1 LVVGARVARP
11 YPEKLK
17 MQISQRML
25 DEIIEHAREDLP
37 NECCG
42 LIGGIDEKAETVYR
56 ARNEFASPFSYR
68 VHGDDQYRIIEK
80 EMRERGEELLA
91 IYHSHTKSP
100 AYPSQTD
107 LNEAASWPEQVYL
120 IVSLANREAPEVK
133 AFWLKDDEIAEAE
146 LVVG

>member
-1 LVVGARVARP
+1 MRIPQAMVDEMVA
-11 YPEKLK
+11 
-17 MQISQRML
+17 
-25 DEIIEHAREDLP
+25 HARADLP

-42 LIGGIDEKAETVYR
+42 LIGGADGEAKTLYR
-56 ARNEFASPFSYR
+56 ARNAFASPFSYR
-68 VHGDDQYRIIEK
+68 VDPGDQYRIIEK

-120 IVSLANREAPEVK
+120 IVSLADREAPDVR
-133 AFWLKDDEIAEAE
+133 AFWLKDDVIADAE

>member
-1 LVVGARVARP
+1 MRIARGMIDEMVA
-11 YPEKLK
+11 
-17 MQISQRML
+17 
-25 DEIIEHAREDLP
+25 HAREDLP

-42 LIGGIDEKAETVYR
+42 LIGGVGEEAKTLYR
-56 ARNEFASPFSYR
+56 ARNAFASPFSYR
-68 VHGDDQYRIIEK
+68 VDPGDQYRIIEK
-80 EMRERGEELLA
+80 EMREAGEELLA

-120 IVSLANREAPEVK
+120 IVSLADPEAPDVK
-133 AFWLKDDEIAEAE
+133 AFWLKDGEIADAE

>member
-1 LVVGARVARP
+1 MR
-11 YPEKLK
+11 
-17 MQISQRML
+17 ISQAMI
-25 DEIIEHAREDLP
+25 DDMVAHAREDLP

-42 LIGGIDEKAETVYR
+42 LIGGADGQAQTLYR
-56 ARNEFASPFSYR
+56 ARNAFASPFSSR
-68 VHGDDQYRIIEK
+68 LDPGDQYRIIEK

-120 IVSLANREAPEVK
+120 IVSLADREAPDVK
-133 AFWLKDDEIAEAE
+133 AFWLKEGKIADAE
-146 LVVG
+146 LLLG

>member
-1 LVVGARVARP
+1 MRISRAMVEEMVA
-11 YPEKLK
+11 
-17 MQISQRML
+17 
-25 DEIIEHAREDLP
+25 HAREDLP

-42 LIGGIDEKAETVYR
+42 LIGGGDGEARTLYR
-56 ARNEFASPFSYR
+56 ARNAFASPFSYR
-68 VHGDDQYRIIEK
+68 VDPGDQYRIIEK

-120 IVSLANREAPEVK
+120 IVSLADREAPEVK
-133 AFWLKDDEIAEAE
+133 AFWLKDNEIVEAE